1 VSLAVL
7 LDEHMPRD
15 VAEGLR
21 RAGHDVCMIAEVAPA
36 TDDLGVLA
44 LARSSGRWLLT
55 FDSDFGDLIYK
66 RGAAPPPAVLYFRV
80 RPVVA
85 ADVLALALAAL
96 KDANS
101 GHFCV
106 IAREGTRRRR
116 LPAVATDAGT

>member
-1 VSLAVL
+1 MSPAVL

-21 RAGHDVCMIAEVAPA
+21 RAGYDVCTIAEVAPA

-55 FDSDFGDLIYK
+55 FDSDFGDLIYR

-85 ADVLALALAAL
+85 ADVLALARAAL
-96 KDANS
+96 QDANS

-116 LPAVATDAGT
+116 LPAAATDAGT